1 MAKTFNQEQL
11 EAIHHDKGPALVL
24 AGPGSGK
31 TTVIT
36 ERVRYLIQD
45 RNIKPQNILVITF
58 TKAAA
63 TEMKLRF
70 QSLMGEKAYPVQ
82 FGTFHAVFF
91 TILRHAYHYN
101 VNNIIKDD
109 VRQQLLRELVSRMDT
124 LREEDEQDLLTEL
137 AGEISHVKTGRF
149 GLDNYYAK
157 CCGHDDFRQ
166 IYRQYEEEL
175 QKRRLLD
182 FDDMLVYCHELFVAR
197 KDILLQWQKQ
207 YSYILVD
214 EFQDI
219 NSVQY
224 DIIRM
229 LAQPEDNLF
238 IVGDDDQSIYRFRGA
253 SPEIMLHFPKDYKE
267 AKRVTLATNYR
278 CPKQVA
284 ELAGRV
290 IRNNRNR
297 FAKEIQAAKGV
308 LGDDNAVSIC
318 CYDTVFAQND
328 AIAGQIQQYHKEG
341 TSYSK
346 MTALFRTNTQ
356 AHALAA
362 KLMEYNIPFVMK
374 EAVPNLY
381 NHWIARNVTAYLKI
395 AAGSRDRALFLQI
408 INRPLRYISREA
420 LAGSQVSFEELYDY
434 YEDREWMAERI
445 EQLEYDLAAMSGMRP
460 YAAINYLRK
469 GVGYDAF
476 LQEYAREHRV
486 NVDELMEVLDE
497 VHEQARAS
505 ADVPG
510 WLQYIKE
517 YGEQLREKKQVQAN
531 REKEERVVLGTMHGA
546 KGLEYD
552 VVFIPDANE
561 GTVPHGKA
569 VLDADME
576 EERRMFYV
584 AMTRTK
590 KHLHISYVKT
600 RYNKDVDV
608 SRFVKEIMEE
618 G

>member
-1 MAKTFNQEQL
+1 MAKKFNQEQL
-11 EAIHHDKGPALVL
+11 EAIQHGEGPALIL

-36 ERVRYLIQD
+36 ERIRYLIQG
-45 RNIKPQNILVITF
+45 RNVSPQNILVITF

-63 TEMKLRF
+63 AEMKLRF
-70 QSLMGEKAYPVQ
+70 QLLMGEKAYPVQ

-91 TILRHAYHYN
+91 TILRHAYHYS

-109 VRQQLLRELVSRMDT
+109 VRQQLLRELLSRADMPW
-124 LREEDEQDLLTEL
+124 EEDGQGLPAEL
-137 AGEISHVKTGRF
+137 AEEISHVKTGRYR
-149 GLDNYYAK
+149 LDDYYAK
-157 CCGHDDFRQ
+157 CCGHEKFRQ
-166 IYRQYEEEL
+166 IYRQYQEEL
-175 QKRRLLD
+175 LKRRLLD
-182 FDDMLVYCHELFVAR
+182 FDDMLVYCHELFVER
-197 KDILLQWQKQ
+197 KDILRQWQKQ

-219 NSVQY
+219 NRIQY

-253 SPEIMLHFPKDYKE
+253 APEIMLHFPQDYTE

-278 CPKQVA
+278 CPKQVV

-290 IRNNRNR
+290 IQNNRNR
-297 FAKEIQAAKGV
+297 FAKEIQAAENTAK
-308 LGDDNAVSIC
+308 AVTIR
-318 CYDTVFAQND
+318 CYDTIFAQND
-328 AIAGQIQQYHKEG
+328 SIAGQIRKYCGEG
-341 TSYSK
+341 ISYSS

-381 NHWIARNVTAYLKI
+381 HHWIARTVIAYIKI
-395 AAGSRDRALFLQI
+395 AAGSRDRGLFLQI
-408 INRPLRYISREA
+408 INRPLRYISREV
-420 LAGSQVSFEELYDY
+420 LPDRQVDFESLYDY

-445 EQLEYDLAAMSGMRP
+445 EQLEYDLAAMSDMRP

-497 VHEQARAS
+497 VHEQSKAS
-505 ADVPG
+505 ATAAG
-510 WLQYIKE
+510 WLQYIEE
-517 YGEQLREKKQVQAN
+517 YGEQLKEKKQAGQN
-531 REKEERVVLGTMHGA
+531 QDEGERVVLGTMHGA
-546 KGLEYD
+546 KGLEYE

-561 GTVPHGKA
+561 GAIPHRKA

-618 G
+618 A

>member
-11 EAIHHDKGPALVL
+11 EAIQHGEGPALIL

-36 ERVRYLIQD
+36 ERIRYLIQD
-45 RNIKPQNILVITF
+45 RGVKPQNILVITF

-70 QSLMGEKAYPVQ
+70 QSLMEGKAYPVQ

-101 VNNIIKDD
+101 VNNIIKED
-109 VRQQLLRELVSRMDT
+109 VKQQLLRELISRMDT
-124 LREEDEQDLLTEL
+124 RWTEDEQDLLAEL
-137 AGEISHVKTGRF
+137 AEEIGHVKTGRF
-149 GLDNYYAK
+149 QLDNYYAK
-157 CCGHDDFRQ
+157 CCGHEEFRQ
-166 IYRQYEEEL
+166 IYRQYQEEL

-197 KDILLQWQKQ
+197 EDILRQWQRQ

-219 NSVQY
+219 NRIQY
-224 DIIRM
+224 DIVRM

-253 SPEIMLHFPKDYKE
+253 TPEIMLHFPEDYKG

-278 CPKQVA
+278 CPKQVV

-290 IRNNRNR
+290 IKNNRNR
-297 FAKEIQAAKGV
+297 FAKEIQAAEDTV
-308 LGDDNAVSIC
+308 DAVTIR
-318 CYDTVFAQND
+318 CYDTIFAQND
-328 AIAGQIQQYHKEG
+328 SIASQIQQYCREG
-341 TSYSK
+341 ISYGS

-381 NHWIARNVTAYLKI
+381 NHWIARNVIAYLKI

-420 LAGSQVSFEELYDY
+420 LAGRQVDFEELYDY
-434 YEDREWMAERI
+434 YGDRDWMAERI
-445 EQLEYDLAAMSGMRP
+445 EQLEYDLAAMSDMRP

-497 VHEQARAS
+497 IHEQAKAS
-505 ADVPG
+505 AIVAE

-517 YGEQLREKKQVQAN
+517 YGEQLKEKKQVQQN
-531 REKEERVVLGTMHGA
+531 QEEDERVVLGTMHGA

-561 GTVPHGKA
+561 GTMPHSKA

-608 SRFVKEIMEE
+608 SRFVEEIMAEA
-618 G
+618 